1 MSRTFAYARVSTI
14 EQETENQIAEIKAA
28 GFAVE
33 RLFKGQ
39 VETGIARGLQDV
51 AAGRY
56 SEMTPTHL
64 GTMRAKFK
72 GQTS

>member
-33 RLFKGQ
+33 QHRTIA
-39 VETGIARGLQDV
+39 ETGPV
-51 AAGRY
+51 AV
-56 SEMTPTHL
+56 
-64 GTMRAKFK
+64 
-72 GQTS
+72 